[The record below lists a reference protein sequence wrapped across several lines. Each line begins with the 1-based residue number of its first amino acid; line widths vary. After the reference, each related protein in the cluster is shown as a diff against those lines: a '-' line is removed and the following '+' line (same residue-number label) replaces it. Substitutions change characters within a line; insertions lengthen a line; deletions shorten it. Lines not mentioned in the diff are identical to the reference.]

1 MVGSVGGSSS
11 GVTLYTDAACTQA
24 ATAQQVIDAFS
35 AGGVRIA
42 RTSGDAEMVVTVL
55 SILRP
60 VISTQI
66 SGGES
71 APAAILLIA
80 NPNTM
85 EIEPL
90 KLME

>member
-1 MVGSVGGSSS
+1 MASGGGSSS

-35 AGGVRIA
+35 AGGVRIST
-42 RTSGDAEMVVTVL
+42 TSDGAEMVATVL

-71 APAAILLIA
+71 APTTILLVA
-80 NPNTM
+80 NPNTIA
-85 EIEPL
+85 IEPL